1 LALAYCVNE
10 PRGTRDIDINVFI
23 APERVDAVFDVLP
36 GEIEADAD
44 DVRLVLRDGQVRLW
58 WRDTPVDL
66 FFSYDPFHERAAERV
81 RVVPLSGTEI
91 PVLTCTDLA
100 VFKAFFS
107 RTKDWADIE
116 EMARAHSLNI
126 PELRVF
132 IRASFGDDSDRLERL
147 DAAIQ
152 LGEG

>member
-1 LALAYCVNE
+1 
-10 PRGTRDIDINVFI
+10 
-23 APERVDAVFDVLP
+23 
-36 GEIEADAD
+36 
-44 DVRLVLRDGQVRLW
+44 
-58 WRDTPVDL
+58 
-66 FFSYDPFHERAAERV
+66 
-81 RVVPLSGTEI
+81 VVPLSGTEI

-116 EMARAHSLNI
+116 EMARAHSLDI